1 MSKTTAGHHWIN
13 SVTICTKVMQII
25 LETLTCNYSF
35 SALLN
40 EKGNV

>member
-25 LETLTCNYSF
+25 LETLNYNSF

>member
-25 LETLTCNYSF
+25 LETLNYSF